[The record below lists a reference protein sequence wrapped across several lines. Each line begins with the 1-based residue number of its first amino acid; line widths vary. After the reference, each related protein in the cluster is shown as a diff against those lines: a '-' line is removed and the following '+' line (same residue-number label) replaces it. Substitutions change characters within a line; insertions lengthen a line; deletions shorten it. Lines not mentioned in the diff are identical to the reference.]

1 MSFSG
6 RFVVAERQ
14 RSREISSIDLQE
26 VRISRI
32 SAIEPQHRAFP
43 AMGDKRARND
53 KATAQTRNRCH
64 IFGGL
69 CHRRRSRRNGNIDS
83 SQTRTDPAVTMV
95 RGAPTLA
102 AAADEACNWVCE
114 GIVSKRL
121 GSSYRSGRSP
131 HWIKVKNPNAPAVK
145 REGWKRIG

>member
-14 RSREISSIDLQE
+14 RSPRNQLNRFTGG
-26 VRISRI
+26 RISRI

-69 CHRRRSRRNGNIDS
+69 SHRRRSRRNGNIDS

>member
-1 MSFSG
+1 
-6 RFVVAERQ
+6 
-14 RSREISSIDLQE
+14 
-26 VRISRI
+26 
-32 SAIEPQHRAFP
+32 
-43 AMGDKRARND
+43 MGDKRARND

-102 AAADEACNWVCE
+102 GLVLATQIATQFPR
-114 GIVSKRL
+114 S
-121 GSSYRSGRSP
+121 RSG
-131 HWIKVKNPNAPAVK
+131 VCLVGAQFV
-145 REGWKRIG
+145 